1 MKLKVIDSIDGFGQ
15 FSIIKP
21 CGKVKNTKGFTNEI
35 VPTYKENVSKLLA
48 GEYDINVNSKSD
60 QSAVYIRTTVA
71 EKDFTHGN
79 VSYDPAQNAFKIEN
93 ASGKIGE
100 SRIRSIGV
108 NDTLAEDGGYTLEEL
123 GNSAGVRW
131 IPTNQSNE
139 YKAARVN
146 RRYFGNTPQEGTDL
160 INTANYAEWLLEENE
175 DGTPDAIITPEAD
188 IIYNLDLKLN
198 STYGNTSLTTPM
210 AVSPTQFT
218 NLITGSDYIFDH
230 YKDATSLSDQ
240 TRPTYGNEF
249 WFPGWNITE
258 IPNFSDNIPPK
269 DSKKYLGAFSTIR
282 CNFGGNSYILST
294 QMYDENG
301 DVESDPTRAVSVWN
315 GLEWYQLVG
324 GATSFSHYWCFSHSE
339 TPLSNQTIHIK
350 TPTNTGS
357 TQVMY
362 NYYLNNGAPTKDSN
376 WSTRDRDTEQG
387 KVILVELL
395 NEKLNPI
402 AGFAPTNAEL
412 DKNDNFYIEYNVKFE
427 LPDSLQMGDDI
438 NSLRGSTTTPADK
451 NGSLGESMSK
461 TAPSGDDNRKT
472 GSTAWRANFIE
483 KSARIF
489 NPINSRQDAP
499 VDTLYRSGLWRSS
512 SDNHY
517 QKNGLFTV
525 AGNDFGTTTPIHT
538 STKKLEELQIL
549 GVSIHTIPTG
559 DIVGTD
565 ADIQQSTD
573 LQTMASA
580 KNLKVIQP
588 LKDDNDAYVSV
599 GTNVPYTGTLEGE
612 ISTTTN
618 HQWEFFWNPNLAGTG
633 DNDVANGNENKF
645 GPSIRQLSSLDECLV
660 DENNNVKLKLV
671 TGNHFIEQP
680 RWYRIWF
687 GGIDSIFNY
696 NELGGSDIVP
706 TLFLV
711 NVENVLIEGRI
722 ESVES
727 ASSSWTQG
735 DTITLNWTIQAP

>member
-35 VPTYKENVSKLLA
+35 VPTYKENVSKLLT
-48 GEYDINVNSKSD
+48 GEYDINANSKSD

-71 EKDFTHGN
+71 EKDFTYSN
-79 VSYDPAQNAFKIEN
+79 VSYDSAQNAFKIDN

-108 NDTLAEDGGYTLEEL
+108 NDTLTDGGYTLEEL
-123 GNSAGVRW
+123 ENSAGVRW

-146 RRYFGNTPQEGTDL
+146 RRYFGDTAQEGTNL
-160 INTANYAEWLLEENE
+160 INTANYAEWLLIENG
-175 DGTPDAIITPEAD
+175 DGSPNPAITPEND

-198 STYGNTSLTTPM
+198 NSYSSNALTTPM
-210 AVSPTQFT
+210 AVSPTQFQ
-218 NLITGSDYIFDH
+218 NLIPASDYIFDH
-230 YKDATSLSDQ
+230 YKDATTLNDQ
-240 TRPTYGNEF
+240 TRPTYSDTF

-258 IPNFSDNIPPK
+258 IPNFSDNIPLRNG
-269 DSKKYLGAFSTIR
+269 KKYLGAFSTIR

-301 DVESDPTRAVSVWN
+301 VVGDDPNRTGSVWN
-315 GLEWYQLVG
+315 GLQWYQLVG
-324 GATSFSHYWCFSHSE
+324 GATSFSHYWCFSHGE
-339 TPLSNQTIHIK
+339 INNQTIYIK
-350 TPTNTGS
+350 TPTTSDS

-362 NYYLNNGAPTKDSN
+362 NYYLNNGVSTKYPT
-376 WSTRDRDTEQG
+376 WGTRDRDTEQG

-438 NSLRGSTTTPADK
+438 NSLRGSTTTLADK

-461 TAPSGDDNRKT
+461 TAPSDDGDRKT

-499 VDTLYRSGLWRSS
+499 VDTLYRSGLWRSYS
-512 SDNHY
+512 GNHY

-565 ADIQQSTD
+565 ADIQQSSD
-573 LQTMASA
+573 LETMASA

-588 LKDDNDAYVSV
+588 LKDDNDTYVSV
-599 GTNVPYTGTLEGE
+599 GTNVQYTGTLAGE

-618 HQWEFFWNPNLAGTG
+618 HQWEFFWNPNLEGTG
-633 DNDVANGNENKF
+633 GTDLADGDANKF
-645 GPSIRQLSSLDECLV
+645 GPSIRQLSSLEECEV
-660 DENNNVKLKLV
+660 DASNNVKLKLV

-696 NELGGSDIVP
+696 NDLGGDNVP